1 MSLKRNAHTL
11 CQGPSDE
18 QGLLSS
24 TSQVRKS
31 SAGFV
36 AEKLDAIA
44 EARQRES
51 KKVQSASP
59 GQQSSVLRPGQVKM
73 QSTLSEYD
81 CRLEELKKKLK
92 VFLTERESRLVSA
105 RECDGLL
112 GEMMSW
118 VGGAD
123 LEGLRVRDPS
133 SVAIQNQQQK
143 CQVLQY
149 LHVYI
154 CILVVFVLYMYGVIS
169 TYMYTCTLYIQCTY
183 SIALLCYFTL
193 SVRIYI
199 HIYNVH
205 TVCV

>member
-18 QGLLSS
+18 QGLLAS
-24 TSQVRKS
+24 TSQVHES

-36 AEKLDAIA
+36 AERLDTIA
-44 EARQRES
+44 EARQQES
-51 KKVQSASP
+51 EKVQSASP
-59 GQQSSVLRPGQVKM
+59 GQQSSVTRPGQVEM
-73 QSTLSEYD
+73 QLTLSDYD
-81 CRLEELKKKLK
+81 RRLEELKKKLK

-118 VGGAD
+118 VGGTD

-154 CILVVFVLYMYGVIS
+154 GGFCTLYGVIS
-169 TYMYTCTLYIQCTY
+169 TYMY
-183 SIALLCYFTL
+183 SI
-193 SVRIYI
+193 
-199 HIYNVH
+199 HVH
-205 TVCV
+205 TMYVQYSSFMLLST